1 MYSLVIT
8 ILEIFRSMIFRGEN
22 MFLSKKRLTAISA
35 VFILMIYSVVFADE
49 FDDTL
54 KGDFSKQQTIKIRF
68 EVNKRLF
75 SFEAGKFKLENIKN
89 NRNKIRSITDR
100 IVPWAIMEH
109 LEPSEVARIIVYMY
123 HAEEAGA
130 PFNDAED
137 LIPLVAKK
145 EIPIKDFVLMVQF
158 NRETKNAGIPEEIR
172 NAYLGLSVQRGC
184 DGVSILTGGRG
195 LILARMAG
203 LNINKVGAL
212 LLNEIPAKGAGTAP
226 GALVTVVENIIGSS
240 AKEQNAQN
248 IMKNLDATHK
258 AVTGQENS
266 PEGVRKIID
275 DAAKATAN
283 IQKAN
288 TVKITETPAADSRID
303 SQTGIIPEKSR
314 RAAREGWERL
324 RQNALVTTVKP
335 WLGTPYDFGNKTG
348 KGGID
353 CSGYTLLV
361 LTNDKIGVPEDVI
374 GQGTVNQINA
384 GRAVKKSELLPGDL
398 IFFSASPDKSKI
410 THVALMVT
418 PSIFSHASS
427 SKGVIFDELTKKYWA
442 SRYIAGRRVF
452 KEVIK

>member
-1 MYSLVIT
+1 
-8 ILEIFRSMIFRGEN
+8 MIFFQKRITAYLL
-22 MFLSKKRLTAISA
+22 FLFFMISPA
-35 VFILMIYSVVFADE
+35 VFADE

-54 KGDFSKQQTIKIRF
+54 KGDFSKQQTVKIRF

-89 NRNKIRSITDR
+89 NREKIRSITDR
-100 IVPWAIMEH
+100 IVPWSIMEH

-172 NAYLGLSVQRGC
+172 NAYLGLSVRKGC

-203 LNINKVGAL
+203 LNISKVGAL
-212 LLNEIPAKGAGTAP
+212 LLKEIPVKGAGTAS
-226 GALVTVVENIIGSS
+226 GALVSIVENIIGNS
-240 AKEQNAQN
+240 AKEANARD

-258 AVTGQENS
+258 SVSGQENS
-266 PEGVRKIID
+266 PEGIKNIID
-275 DAAKATAN
+275 DAAQAASN

-288 TVKITETPAADSRID
+288 SVKITETPKADTRID
-303 SQTGIIPEKSR
+303 SQAGIIPEKR
-314 RAAREGWERL
+314 RIAVKEGWEIL
-324 RQNALVTTVKP
+324 RQNLLVSSVKP

-353 CSGYTLLV
+353 CSGFTLLV
-361 LTNDKIGVPEDVI
+361 LTNNAIGVPDDVV

-418 PSIFSHASS
+418 PAIFSHASS

-442 SRYIAGRRVF
+442 GRYVAARRVF
-452 KEVIK
+452 KDVVK